1 MSLAQLPP
9 GFETDLDLGL
19 GSHPAF
25 VPQADVAALSLGAT
39 IDRPLPAAEEWRGDQ
54 RQFMALLVCALP
66 DLRAYARRL
75 AGRGAEGS
83 DLVQET
89 CRRAIES
96 RFRFLVGSDMRAW
109 LCRIL
114 RNLHC
119 DILRRASRETLVR
132 DDDIQFATPP
142 AEQRPR
148 WSMVSDDDLE
158 LALASLQPQYQRAY
172 ILHAREG
179 RSYGE
184 IAETLHV
191 PCSTVGTRILRA
203 RLLLRSFLL
212 KRIEAQMP
220 PEPTARSAPSERP
233 RPTLPVAG
241 CHR

>member
-1 MSLAQLPP
+1 MSLAELPP
-9 GFETDLDLGL
+9 GFERDLQLGL
-19 GSHPAF
+19 GSHPDFAS
-25 VPQADVAALSLGAT
+25 QAAAPPFASEV
-39 IDRPLPAAEEWRGDQ
+39 DRPLPPADGWLAEQ
-54 RQFMALLVCALP
+54 RQFMTLLVCALP
-66 DLRAYARRL
+66 ALRAYARRL
-75 AGRGAEGS
+75 TGKNAEAH

-96 RFRFLVGSDMRAW
+96 RFRFTVGSDMRAW

-132 DDDIQFATPP
+132 DDDVQFAVPP
-142 AEQRPR
+142 AEERPR
-148 WSMVSDDDLE
+148 WAMVSDADLE

-172 ILHAREG
+172 LLHAREG

-184 IAETLHV
+184 IAEALHV

-212 KRIEAQMP
+212 KRIEAQA
-220 PEPTARSAPSERP
+220 PEPPRPGAAPRSDPDQRCGSPGERP
-233 RPTLPVAG
+233 
-241 CHR
+241 